1 MKQVLAYQKQVLGG
15 PCGPWEVLAVLGWE
29 GEDVTKGPLGSL
41 CSRAEQPS
49 LLATLRLLL
58 AAAQAS
64 EESHFI
70 YPLTC

>member
-1 MKQVLAYQKQVLGG
+1 M
-15 PCGPWEVLAVLGWE
+15 LGWE

-41 CSRAEQPS
+41 CGRAEQPS
-49 LLATLRLLL
+49 LPATLVPLL

>member
-1 MKQVLAYQKQVLGG
+1 M
-15 PCGPWEVLAVLGWE
+15 PGWE

-41 CSRAEQPS
+41 CGRAEQPS
-49 LLATLRLLL
+49 LPAALAPLP

-64 EESHFI
+64 EESYFI

>member
-1 MKQVLAYQKQVLGG
+1 M
-15 PCGPWEVLAVLGWE
+15 PGWE
-29 GEDVTKGPLGSL
+29 GGDMTESPVGSL
-41 CSRAEQPS
+41 CGRVEQPS
-49 LLATLRLLL
+49 LP